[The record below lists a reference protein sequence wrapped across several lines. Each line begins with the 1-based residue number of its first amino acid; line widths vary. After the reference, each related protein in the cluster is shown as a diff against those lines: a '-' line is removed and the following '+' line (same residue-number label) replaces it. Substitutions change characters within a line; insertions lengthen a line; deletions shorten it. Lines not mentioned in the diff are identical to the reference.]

1 MGIFKKLC
9 VLAMGLTLSAGS
21 YAQSPA
27 DLSTISI
34 SDSLTRVERNVR
46 GAAVRVTDGEGHGSG
61 SIVRYHDMQLVL
73 TAQHVADG
81 MPGHPYIVVNGNTQA
96 VAILIYS
103 DPSHDIAVL
112 YLAPDNPLSD
122 KGLRY
127 RPRTEILD
135 VGGSIT
141 YSGHPSYHS
150 LMTYRGY
157 VAGRESIPGSGVQL
171 LLNTYGWFG
180 CSGSVVY
187 DTSGRIVGILWG
199 VDIERHPTLQVQ
211 ENMVWVSPIQNLD
224 LATAIVP
231 LCEALENEPRA
242 CRR

>member
-1 MGIFKKLC
+1 MEILKKMC
-9 VLAMGLTLSAGS
+9 VLLMGFGLMNPSF
-21 YAQSPA
+21 AQNPA

-46 GAAVRVTDGEGHGSG
+46 GAAVMVTDGAGHGSG

-81 MPGHPYIVVNGNTQA
+81 QPGQAYVVVNGNTPA
-96 VAILIYS
+96 AAILIYS
-103 DPSHDIAVL
+103 DPAHDIAVL
-112 YLAPDNPLSD
+112 YMPPDGPLQD

-127 RPRTEILD
+127 RPRTDLLD

-157 VAGRESIPGSGVQL
+157 VAGRESIPGGGIHL

-187 DTSGRIVGILWG
+187 DTGGRIVGILWG
-199 VDIERHPTLQVQ
+199 VDIEHYPGLQVQ
-211 ENMVWVSPIQNLD
+211 ENMVWVSPIQNLN